1 MGGQKAKW
9 NELYIETED
18 QGISRN
24 TDCPIFQFTKVDI
37 IYFSI
42 LQYNGQH
49 KYIYMYLDWANPE
62 LLTNDKNI
70 CQLLMFQQGVVSGRL
85 DNVI

>member
-1 MGGQKAKW
+1 MGGQNAKW

-37 IYFSI
+37 YFSI

-49 KYIYMYLDWANPE
+49 KYIYPDWANPE

-70 CQLLMFQQGVVSGRL
+70 RMSIINVSARSGFRE
-85 DNVI
+85 VG